1 MKTNFHGL
9 ALAAALVSST
19 TLTANP
25 AREVSFLFP
34 GDVAGIGDSI
44 LYTPAHPDL
53 DLEERRPLLPCR
65 QVHPSLAGDL
75 CEVGGK
81 VASHQGERQRVAE
94 DLIDPQPADGDSEGG
109 MTTPEPGTTFL
120 AALTGILFLFLCRR
134 RTI

>member
-9 ALAAALVSST
+9 ALAAALVSSA

-25 AREVSFLFP
+25 ARE
-34 GDVAGIGDSI
+34 
-44 LYTPAHPDL
+44 
-53 DLEERRPLLPCR
+53 
-65 QVHPSLAGDL
+65 VHPSLAGDL

-94 DLIDPQPADGDSEGG
+94 DLIDPQSADGDSEGG